1 MTLILTLTGCEVG
14 WDRLLKY
21 PLRGCLQDG
30 EGMEYSRIGLWSE
43 AKLRILKEC
52 AKPYSTILKNQYGF
66 SHAYIDAFAGAGWHV
81 SRRTDEFVPGSPLNA
96 LLVEPPFD
104 DYYFVDVNPRKVA
117 ALRELAD
124 KRSDVHI

>member
-1 MTLILTLTGCEVG
+1 
-14 WDRLLKY
+14 
-21 PLRGCLQDG
+21 
-30 EGMEYSRIGLWSE
+30 MEYSRIGLWSE

-81 SRRTDEFVPGSPLNA
+81 SRRTDEFLPGSPLNA

-104 DYYFVDVNPRKVA
+104 DYYFVDVNLRKVA